1 MGLSTRRRLWIATIA
16 GAAAL
21 AALIGAEAAQW
32 LIDQRTTLEKAR
44 AMTGGEPNRAAD
56 AMRRLGCFSCH
67 DIPGIAGAQGR
78 VGPPLTH
85 MASRAYIA
93 GVMPNTAEN
102 LILWIRWPQG
112 ILPNS
117 GMPNMGASEAE
128 SRDIAA
134 YLLSLQ

>member
-1 MGLSTRRRLWIATIA
+1 MTRRRLWIAIIA
-16 GAAAL
+16 GVAAL
-21 AALIGAEAAQW
+21 AALIGAEAAQDA
-32 LIDQRTTLEKAR
+32 LERRHNLEKAS
-44 AMTGGEPNRAAD
+44 AMTGGNPNRAAD
-56 AMRRLGCFSCH
+56 AMRRLGCLSCH
-67 DIPGIAGAQGR
+67 DVPGVAGAEGR
-78 VGPPLTH
+78 VGPPLAH
-85 MASRAYIA
+85 MGSRTYIA

-112 ILPNS
+112 ILPKS

>member
-1 MGLSTRRRLWIATIA
+1 MTRHRLWIAVIA
-16 GAAAL
+16 GVAAL
-21 AALIGAEAAQW
+21 AALIGAEAAQS
-32 LIDQRTTLEKAR
+32 LLEEHRTQEKAR
-44 AMTGGEPNRAAD
+44 AMTGGDPSRAAD

-85 MASRAYIA
+85 MAARAYIA

-128 SRDIAA
+128 TRDIAA

>member
-1 MGLSTRRRLWIATIA
+1 MTRRRLWIAAVA
-16 GAAAL
+16 GLAAL
-21 AALIGAEAAQW
+21 AALISAEAAQS
-32 LIDQRTTLEKAR
+32 LLEGTVEKAR
-44 AMTGGEPNRAAD
+44 NMTGGDPSRAAD
-56 AMRRLGCFSCH
+56 AMRRLGCLSCH
-67 DIPGIAGAQGR
+67 DVPGIAGAQGR

-112 ILPNS
+112 VLPNS
-117 GMPNMGASEAE
+117 GMPNLGASEAE
-128 SRDIAA
+128 TRDIAA

>member
-1 MGLSTRRRLWIATIA
+1 MTRRRLWIATIA
-16 GAAAL
+16 AIAAL
-21 AALIGAEAAQW
+21 AGLIGAEAAQS
-32 LIDQRTTLEKAR
+32 LLDHRRAVEKAR
-44 AMTGGEPNRAAD
+44 AMTGGDASRAAD
-56 AMRRLGCFSCH
+56 AMRRLGCLSCH
-67 DIPGIAGAQGR
+67 DVPGVAGAHGR
-78 VGPPLTH
+78 VGPPLTN
-85 MASRAYIA
+85 MASRTYIA

>member
-1 MGLSTRRRLWIATIA
+1 MTRRRLCIATIA
-16 GAAAL
+16 GLAAL
-21 AALIGAEAAQW
+21 AALIGAEAAQ
-32 LIDQRTTLEKAR
+32 DMLERHYDLQKAS
-44 AMTGGEPNRAAD
+44 AMTGGDPSRAAQ
-56 AMRRLGCFSCH
+56 AMRRLGCLSCH
-67 DIPGIAGAQGR
+67 DVPGIAGAQGR
-78 VGPPLTH
+78 VGPPLAH
-85 MASRAYIA
+85 MGSRTYIA

-112 ILPNS
+112 VLPKS

>member
-1 MGLSTRRRLWIATIA
+1 MTRHRLWIAVIA
-16 GAAAL
+16 GVAAL
-21 AALIGAEAAQW
+21 AALIGAEAAQS
-32 LIDQRTTLEKAR
+32 LLEEHRTVEKAR
-44 AMTGGEPNRAAD
+44 NMTGGDPGRAAD
-56 AMRRLGCFSCH
+56 AMRRLGCLSCH
-67 DIPGIAGAQGR
+67 DVPGIAGAQGR

-85 MASRAYIA
+85 MASRTYIA